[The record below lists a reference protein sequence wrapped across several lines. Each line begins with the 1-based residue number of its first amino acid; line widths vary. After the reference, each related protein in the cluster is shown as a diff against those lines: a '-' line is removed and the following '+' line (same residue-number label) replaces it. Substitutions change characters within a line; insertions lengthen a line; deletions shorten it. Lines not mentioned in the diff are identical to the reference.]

1 MVHIYSND
9 DIILL
14 FIKFKTDRDLAYCH
28 SLLMMIIFEHF
39 CAEALRELVWGQ
51 RAQPAASKIDLDK
64 LKKTFDARLTLDK
77 WLHSSSNIM

>member
-1 MVHIYSND
+1 MVQIYSND
-9 DIILL
+9 VIILSV
-14 FIKFKTDRDLAYCH
+14 IKFKSDRDLAYCH
-28 SLLMMIIFEHF
+28 SLMMMITFL
-39 CAEALRELVWGQ
+39 CGSLLRELVWGQ